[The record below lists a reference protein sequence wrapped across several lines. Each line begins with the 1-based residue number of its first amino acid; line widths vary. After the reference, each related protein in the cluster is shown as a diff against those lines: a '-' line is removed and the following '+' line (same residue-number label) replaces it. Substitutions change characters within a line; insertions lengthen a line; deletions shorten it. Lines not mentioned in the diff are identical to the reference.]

1 MSNDTLQK
9 TWEFKG
15 VEITPL
21 AIAQKNHAISIVSGM
36 APGPTMFASVVYS
49 AICKKSDL
57 MKGVRNP
64 DWFLEQV
71 SAWMEKIE
79 LGPDDFEELGTIFK
93 ELIEHSNANRAVPV
107 RDLDMM
113 EDPMGNE

>member
-15 VEITPL
+15 VEILPL
-21 AIAQKNHAISIVSGM
+21 AIAQKNHALTIVGGM
-36 APGPTMFASVVYS
+36 SAGPTMFAAVLYAS
-49 AICKKSDL
+49 ICKKSDL
-57 MKGVRNP
+57 MKGLRRQ

-79 LGPDDFEELGTIFK
+79 LGPDDYEELAKIWT
-93 ELIEHSNANRAVPV
+93 ELIEHTTANRAVPV
-107 RDLDMM
+107 KDFDMM